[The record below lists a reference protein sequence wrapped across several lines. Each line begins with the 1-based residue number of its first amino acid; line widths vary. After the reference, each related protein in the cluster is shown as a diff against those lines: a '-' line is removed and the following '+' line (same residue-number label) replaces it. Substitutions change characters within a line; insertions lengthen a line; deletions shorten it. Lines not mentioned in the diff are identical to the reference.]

1 MIFGKHV
8 LAAGQTATATFT
20 IENLRRLEGGVVSG
34 IWSLSFDPTV
44 ISVSCGGD
52 ESLTNQSHL
61 IRGMSSSQTITLT
74 VTGVSG
80 GSTGIY
86 ASWDVL
92 TDPTASPAYQ
102 FGISGSQSIG
112 LSVVGA
118 KITADPKILEVHK
131 VGSYDLAQA
140 SLEVVGITPTAAGQV
155 EGQLQASGGISLWA
169 DAAGTVPFST
179 ESFDLYGQ
187 PLPAVYVE
195 GISPG
200 DAQLSWTVSVTGG
213 ASSTA
218 TVNFDVIKLDILKD
232 DTTTITDAT
241 TDVVVGKKISLTAEI
256 HGSDEMWVYFQWD
269 IPGSTVKKYV
279 QETKQ
284 TFKEDLTNVDYLSK
298 DIDYYWINGGTS
310 LDVRFSVLIAG
321 IGISADAYFNVLRP
335 TATLTATPTTD
346 DPAIDASDAGRGFG
360 LSLHFGSWRS
370 NTSYGITWNA
380 SVSTTLNGAG
390 QIAFTQLF
398 NADDHITDSQGSK
411 EKRTTNGNYVL
422 DDPTPYGGTTVS
434 VGSNATGN
442 ITGNDSPTSPLDNSL
457 KTFSR
462 NDAYDLYLMYKPTGG
477 IWVTLSVL
485 HWAWAGSATK
495 NSQTGSWSLD
505 SGSAC
510 YSIDTSIDSTLLPEW
525 NDYGH
530 NLKPM
535 PDN

>member
-1 MIFGKHV
+1 
-8 LAAGQTATATFT
+8 
-20 IENLRRLEGGVVSG
+20 
-34 IWSLSFDPTV
+34 
-44 ISVSCGGD
+44 
-52 ESLTNQSHL
+52 
-61 IRGMSSSQTITLT
+61 
-74 VTGVSG
+74 
-80 GSTGIY
+80 
-86 ASWDVL
+86 
-92 TDPTASPAYQ
+92 
-102 FGISGSQSIG
+102 
-112 LSVVGA
+112 
-118 KITADPKILEVHK
+118 
-131 VGSYDLAQA
+131 
-140 SLEVVGITPTAAGQV
+140 
-155 EGQLQASGGISLWA
+155 
-169 DAAGTVPFST
+169 
-179 ESFDLYGQ
+179 
-187 PLPAVYVE
+187 
-195 GISPG
+195 
-200 DAQLSWTVSVTGG
+200 
-213 ASSTA
+213 
-218 TVNFDVIKLDILKD
+218 
-232 DTTTITDAT
+232 
-241 TDVVVGKKISLTAEI
+241 
-256 HGSDEMWVYFQWD
+256 
-269 IPGSTVKKYV
+269 
-279 QETKQ
+279 
-284 TFKEDLTNVDYLSK
+284 
-298 DIDYYWINGGTS
+298 
-310 LDVRFSVLIAG
+310 VLIAG